1 MRLNTPLA
9 RVLGLGAAGEGTGHF
24 VAQRISSVALLLL
37 GVWLLYGLFSL
48 ESFAFLEAQRFVGE
62 PMNAILL
69 LLLTATMAH
78 HSSLGIQVVIEDYVH
93 EPLIKIIA
101 LIANRFLHVFVAVAA
116 LYSIVSIGLNRL

>member
-1 MRLNTPLA
+1 MRLHTPLS

-48 ESFAFLEAQRFVGE
+48 ESFAFLEVQRFVGD
-62 PMNAILL
+62 PMNAVLL
-69 LLLTATMAH
+69 MLLTVTMAH

-93 EPLIKIIA
+93 EPLVKILS
-101 LIANRFLHVFVAVAA
+101 LIASRFVHTFVAVAA
-116 LYSIVSIGLNRL
+116 LYAIVTIGLNRL